1 MIFHKEQRGF
11 TLVGLLVALAITGLI
26 AGGITT
32 AISQVFIFN
41 MRISAHMTAIK
52 QVESAVHWISRD
64 AQMASAITVAPGD
77 TGFPLILTWT
87 DYGEGGAPQTVTYT
101 IDSAELW
108 RDFNGQTMRVAQYI
122 DSATNCQLSPN
133 EDRLTFTVTATVGI
147 KSETRVCEVM
157 PRPQL

>member
-11 TLVGLLVALAITGLI
+11 TLVGLLGALAITGLI

-41 MRISAHMTAIK
+41 MRTTAHMTAIK

-64 AQMASAITVAPGD
+64 AQMAKTITVDPGD

-87 DYGEGGAPQTVTYT
+87 DYGEGGATQTVTYT

-122 DSATNCQLSPN
+122 DSATNCHSSPMF
-133 EDRLTFTVTATVGI
+133 TFTVTATVGI

>member
-11 TLVGLLVALAITGLI
+11 MLVELLVALAITGLI

-41 MRISAHMTAIK
+41 MRSSAHMTAIK
-52 QVESAVHWISRD
+52 QVESVVHWISRD
-64 AQMASAITVAPGD
+64 AQMAKTITADPGD
-77 TGFPLILTWT
+77 TGFPLSLTWT
-87 DYGEGGAPQTVTYT
+87 DYGEGGAPQTVIYT
-101 IDSAELW
+101 IDSAGLW

-122 DSATNCQLSPN
+122 DPATNCQLSPN
-133 EDRLTFTVTATVGI
+133 KFTFAVTATVGI

-157 PRPQL
+157 PRPN

>member
-41 MRISAHMTAIK
+41 MRITAHMTAIK

-64 AQMASAITVAPGD
+64 AQMAKTITVDPGD

-87 DYGEGGAPQTVTYT
+87 DYEGGAPQEVTYR
-101 IDSAELW
+101 IDSAGLW
-108 RDFNGQTMRVAQYI
+108 RHFGDDEQKMRVAQYI
-122 DSATNCQLSPN
+122 DPATNCQLSPN
-133 EDRLTFTVTATVGI
+133 KFTFAVTATVGI